1 MTADQAAII
10 ALVAVLVGMEAC
22 GGSEPTQAQQAL
34 DGVRAAAEQGD
45 AEAQESLGLRALAE
59 RGHDLAQF
67 NLGSMYLNGQGVPQD
82 DAEAVRW
89 YRLAA
94 DQGNADAQ
102 GNLGAM
108 LLNGQGAPQDRAEAV
123 RWLRAAA
130 DQGNAFAQGNLGTMY
145 SNGWGVPQDYVA
157 AHMWFNLAAA
167 QSSEEHH
174 DTFAKARDYAAER
187 MTAEQVAD
195 ARRRARGTLAVLYP
209 DAPTRTDAP
218 EAAPARVEPPVR
230 TEGAALA
237 EPIAQ
242 GPLTMVL
249 RPRDDCWVSLTI
261 DGESLFSRVMRAG
274 ERESYEAVDE
284 IVLTVGDAGAF
295 EFAINQQDGQSL
307 GASGEV
313 VTARITLENYR
324 SYIVP

>member
-1 MTADQAAII
+1 M
-10 ALVAVLVGMEAC
+10 
-22 GGSEPTQAQQAL
+22 
-34 DGVRAAAEQGD
+34 
-45 AEAQESLGLRALAE
+45 
-59 RGHDLAQF
+59 
-67 NLGSMYLNGQGVPQD
+67 NGQGVPQD

-94 DQGNADAQ
+94 NQGNADAQ

-108 LLNGQGAPQDRAEAV
+108 LLNGQGVPQDHAEAI
-123 RWLRAAA
+123 RWFRAAA
-130 DQGNAFAQGNLGTMY
+130 DQGNAFAQFNLGAMY
-145 SNGWGVPQDYVA
+145 LNGQGVPQDFTE
-157 AHMWFNLAAA
+157 AHTWFNLAAA
-167 QSSEEHH
+167 QSSEERY
-174 DTFAKARDYAAER
+174 DTFAKARNDVAER

-195 ARRRARGTLAVLYP
+195 AQRRAREWRRGTLAILYQ

-218 EAAPARVEPPVR
+218 EAAPVPVEPPVL
-230 TEGAALA
+230 TETSVLA

-242 GPLTMVL
+242 GPLTIVL
-249 RPRDDCWVSLTI
+249 RPRNDCWVSLTL
-261 DGESLFSRVMRAG
+261 DGESVFSRVMRAG
-274 ERESYEAVDE
+274 ERESYEADDE

-313 VTARITLENYR
+313 VTARITLQNYR

>member
-1 MTADQAAII
+1 
-10 ALVAVLVGMEAC
+10 MEAC
-22 GGSEPTQAQQAL
+22 GGSERSHVQQAL
-34 DGVRAAAEQGD
+34 DGVRAPAEQDD
-45 AEAQESLGLRALAE
+45 AEAKESLGLRALAE
-59 RGHDLAQF
+59 QGHDLAQF
-67 NLGSMYLNGQGVPQD
+67 NLGSMYLNGRGVPQD

-108 LLNGQGAPQDRAEAV
+108 YLNGQGVPQNHAEAI
-123 RWLRAAA
+123 RWFRAAA
-130 DQGNAFAQGNLGTMY
+130 DQGNAFAQGNLGTMH

-174 DTFAKARDYAAER
+174 DTFAKARDYSAER

-195 ARRRARGTLAVLYP
+195 ARRRARGTLAVLYR
-209 DAPTRTDAP
+209 DAPTRTDVP
-218 EAAPARVEPPVR
+218 EVAPARAESPVR
-230 TEGAALA
+230 TETAVLA
-237 EPIAQ
+237 EPTAQ
-242 GPLTMVL
+242 EPLTIAL
-249 RPRDDCWVSLTI
+249 RPRNDCWVSLTL
-261 DGESLFSRVMRAG
+261 DGESVFSRVMRAG
-274 ERESYEAVDE
+274 ERESYEADDE

-295 EFAINQQDGQSL
+295 AFAINQQDGQSL

-313 VTARITLENYR
+313 VTARITLQNYR